1 MLPVKCASSDSYVPP
16 PMGAVGDTFEDRG
29 EGEAGQ
35 SNVET
40 GCSTLTV
47 KKHSDLKES
56 ECGINVQEKN
66 RLIDSQRVE
75 KREKDD
81 LVEEPAHLKWREG
94 YDRVLP
100 EVKLSFE
107 RFSFI

>member
-1 MLPVKCASSDSYVPP
+1 M
-16 PMGAVGDTFEDRG
+16 GDTFEDRG

-56 ECGINVQEKN
+56 ECGINVQENN
-66 RLIDSQRVE
+66 RLIDCQKAK

-81 LVEEPAHLKWREG
+81 VVEEPAHLHWRLG

-100 EVKLSFE
+100 EVRSSFE
-107 RFSFI
+107 GFSCLEF